1 MRAVCWVGKLRICL
15 AVLGTNIGTILNGLL
30 VPISLNSLLFNMLCK
45 LCKQLAVFPNL
56 YGSYAAIDCKGCKIT
71 CRLTD
76 VPLYGVES
84 VATVC

>member
-1 MRAVCWVGKLRICL
+1 MFAWELGICL
-15 AVLGTNIGTILNGLL
+15 AVLGTNVGPVNNGLL

-45 LCKQLAVFPNL
+45 VCKQLAVLPHV
-56 YGSYAAIDCKGCKIT
+56 YGSYAVIDGKGGKVA